1 MAEEKKI
8 IAKKE
13 KEINF
18 RDLTT
23 CDATIQML
31 EKAKRDGVETA
42 FDRAVNMKA
51 CPIGADSACCK
62 HCSMGPCRLNA
73 RDPYGKVGVCGAT
86 IDTIMARNFARMVAS
101 GCAAHTDHG
110 MSMLDLFREVVKG
123 NIQDYKIKDTVKL
136 EEVARSIG
144 IETEGREMMD
154 IAKDL
159 YKELERTYTQV
170 EGEIPFADR
179 VPAKTLETWRKLGIV
194 PRGSMRE
201 IMEIMHRTH
210 MGVDQHYENIA
221 KQCSRTA
228 LADGWGGSMVATEIS
243 DILFG
248 TPSPISIEVNMGVL
262 KEDYVNVIV
271 HGHEPNL
278 FESMIESCNEESLIE
293 EAKKAG
299 AKGINL
305 AGMCCSGAEVLVRHG
320 IPHAGN
326 FMSTEAVLVTGAV
339 DVMCVDVQCIKQGLA
354 KVAECYGTPLITTNP
369 RCHIEGATH
378 IEFHEHTPKDC
389 TDEVVIK
396 AISRFKNRKAKVE
409 IPQIR
414 NIGVHGFSHEYIKYM
429 LGGTFRASYRPLND
443 NIINGRI
450 RGVAGVVGCT
460 NPRVKQDW
468 VHVEL
473 VKELI
478 KNDVLVVQTGCSQVA
493 LAKAGL
499 TTPEAAVMAGP
510 GLREVCETVGMPPV
524 LGIGSCVDNSRI
536 LIACAEMVNEG
547 GLGDSIAD
555 LPVAGA
561 APEWMSEKAISIGQ
575 YFVASGVYTVF
586 GVTFPIVEETKF
598 YKLLFDGLEK
608 QGLGKW
614 GFSPD
619 PYELARMMIEHI
631 DKKRKALGID
641 KARERVLMDMADRQ
655 KLEVA

>member
-73 RDPYGKVGVCGAT
+73 KDPYGKVGVCGAT

-110 MSMLDLFREVVKG
+110 MSMLDLFREVVNG

-614 GFSPD
+614 GFTPD
-619 PYELARMMIEHI
+619 PYEMARMMIAHI